1 MHRRGLA
8 RAALAFSILMFLA
21 VPSGASATPVE
32 GPSGSAFYT
41 PPSPNPTGSAGQLV
55 WYRPATINLNVTLPA
70 IKAWTVLYQS
80 TDQHGQPDWVTGT
93 VIAPTAK

>member
-8 RAALAFSILMFLA
+8 RGVLALSIFMILT

-41 PPSPNPTGSAGQLV
+41 PPSPTPAGSAGELV
-55 WYRPATINLNVTLPA
+55 WYRPATVNLNVTLPS
-70 IKAWTVLYQS
+70 IKAWT
-80 TDQHGQPDWVTGT
+80 
-93 VIAPTAK
+93 AP